1 MDSFETGDKITI
13 VNRSK
18 EHRISKEL
26 IREIPYFE
34 RMLSHDL
41 KESKEN
47 KVELDFN
54 EQALKVILNCV
65 ELDYMLIEM
74 ATVINLCNIIDY
86 FGMDNDLM
94 DDCVTYFHDNFT
106 IEHLPIVVP
115 QVTAASRCINSEALN
130 GFICRHFLKIANTK
144 VWLNY
149 PIEIVEYILNLNL
162 VVHSE
167 KQVFNVISRWVNN
180 DSRSRMRYAERLLY
194 LVRWHHF
201 TDVDFS
207 EITKNEFLK
216 SAGFHPVLWQR
227 KKRNCHR
234 AFNRVNQNYFIM
246 IEHLIGTNLNV
257 KVIDSNFV
265 QLFGREVELDESIPL
280 DVFHDEHVSDI
291 FFDSGKRGIRIDW
304 SRNKY
309 RWLDLSTSRNYYS
322 KIEIYINGRKEAKSF
337 APVSHG
343 NPTSSPNGVI
353 ENAHLETTEKFIW
366 LYKFRHC
373 AYIQSSWHE
382 KFDHKDYH
390 ATFLGDNIYMLTS
403 SRYFI
408 RFDSVFQ
415 EIERSRFKNT
425 FGEFE
430 DLLITSSQVNDD
442 RVIVVDKTTKD
453 FLCYN
458 VKSKEWSS
466 IDVKINNDSTDCQ
479 MNSDELI
486 AFTSAFLPID
496 AIRSYMNP
504 ELS

>member
-1 MDSFETGDKITI
+1 MDLLETGDKITI

-34 RMLSHDL
+34 KMLSHDL
-41 KESKEN
+41 RESKEN
-47 KVELDFN
+47 KVELDFD

-65 ELDYMLIEM
+65 ELDYMLIKM
-74 ATVINLCNIIDY
+74 ATVINLCNIIHY

-106 IEHLPIVVP
+106 IEHLPVVIP

-130 GFICRHFLKIANTK
+130 GFICRHFLNIANTTA
-144 VWLNY
+144 WSHC
-149 PIEIVEYILNLNL
+149 PIEIAEYILNLNL

-167 KQVFNVISRWVNN
+167 KQVLNAIARWVNN

-194 LVRWHHF
+194 LVRWHHL

-322 KIEIYINGRKEAKSF
+322 KIEKYINGRKEAF
-337 APVSHG
+337 FTPDNHG
-343 NPTSSPNGVI
+343 NPTSYRNHFI

-366 LYKFRHC
+366 LYKFSHC
-373 AYIQSSWHE
+373 AYTYEIWHR
-382 KFDHKDYH
+382 KCDHKDYH

-403 SRYFI
+403 SRDFI
-408 RFDSVFQ
+408 RLDSVFR
-415 EIERSRFKNT
+415 EIERIELKNINGK
-425 FGEFE
+425 FA
-430 DLLITSSQVNDD
+430 DLLLTSSQVNDD
-442 RVIVVDKTTKD
+442 RIIVVDKNTKD

-458 VKSKEWSS
+458 VKSKKWSS
-466 IDVKINNDSTDCQ
+466 IDLKINNGSIDYRTGS
-479 MNSDELI
+479 NELL
-486 AFTSAFLPID
+486 AFTSAFLSID
-496 AIRSYMNP
+496 AMRSYMHP
-504 ELS
+504 EL